1 MQTFINNNVVQW
13 NKYDEETKHVPVNES
28 IGINSHVHYVCH
40 LDIYGQKTK
49 KMFAVSGTQVLEGDM
64 VNYDW

>member
-1 MQTFINNNVVQW
+1 MLFN
-13 NKYDEETKHVPVNES
+13 ETNMMKKPSMFQS

-64 VNYDW
+64 VNYD

>member
-1 MQTFINNNVVQW
+1 MLFN
-13 NKYDEETKHVPVNES
+13 ETNMMKKPSMFQS

-49 KMFAVSGTQVLEGDM
+49 KMFAVSGTQVLERDM